1 MILSDLSKLKLRN
14 DESSLICCKLRMIM
28 NTFLLALSIM
38 CFSNFAASVVTE
50 VDIFTDRMNA
60 RFTLTYPPLVVIDF
74 GQMQGFS
81 YNQLVQMTA
90 KRELYYSWRMSSEL
104 KIENLWLSL
113 IVLEP
118 EWNRTSKSS
127 IVLNTIKQAI
137 ITNE

>member
-1 MILSDLSKLKLRN
+1 
-14 DESSLICCKLRMIM
+14 
-28 NTFLLALSIM
+28 
-38 CFSNFAASVVTE
+38 
-50 VDIFTDRMNA
+50 MNA